1 MIHLD
6 HILWRLKQL
15 LVNPKRAIVG
25 RFKRAHKI
33 GDLEIWYEPSQFDES
48 KACGFRL
55 ETRQPDGSG
64 IVETDD
70 EKGRKV
76 THRELPFEEV

>member
-25 RFKRAHKI
+25 WRIHFGPFNKCSDVAIIISSKLSRADDAQLAIRRIADGKV
-33 GDLEIWYEPSQFDES
+33 L
-48 KACGFRL
+48 
-55 ETRQPDGSG
+55 GSG
-64 IVETDD
+64 YGVQ
-70 EKGRKV
+70 
-76 THRELPFEEV
+76 L